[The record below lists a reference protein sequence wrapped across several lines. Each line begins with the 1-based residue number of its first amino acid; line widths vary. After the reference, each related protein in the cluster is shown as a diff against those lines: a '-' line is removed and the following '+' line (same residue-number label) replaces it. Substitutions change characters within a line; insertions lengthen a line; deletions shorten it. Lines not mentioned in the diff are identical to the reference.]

1 MEPNLLKAIAQV
13 IGMLAATIGTCMSYL
28 QKQLSASKKEREQN
42 RDRILTLEQE
52 IKYLREKIES
62 ERIDFKERLK
72 EITDY
77 LYNRPR

>member
-1 MEPNLLKAIAQV
+1 MDPQLLKDIAQV
-13 IGMLAATIGTCMSYL
+13 IGMLAATIGVSMKYL
-28 QKQLSASKKEREQN
+28 TARLSSDKRDREQN

-52 IKYLREKIES
+52 IKYLREKVES